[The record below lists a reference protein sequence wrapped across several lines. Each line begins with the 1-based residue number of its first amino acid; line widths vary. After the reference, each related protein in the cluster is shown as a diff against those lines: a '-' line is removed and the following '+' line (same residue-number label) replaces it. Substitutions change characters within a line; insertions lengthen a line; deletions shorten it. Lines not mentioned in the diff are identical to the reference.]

1 MSTEALTARYLDA
14 LRPRDERYEVFD
26 AMVPS
31 LALRVTTA
39 GHKSWVL
46 FYRHHGRLRRL
57 TLGRYPDLG
66 LAEARR
72 MATKE
77 RGRIVSG
84 ADPAREKHDERATH
98 GDTVAALYEEFKK
111 VSDRKRSWPEQ
122 RRIFESEVLPAWKHL
137 RVQDI
142 NRREIRRLV
151 EQKVTTAPVMANRML
166 ARISRLF
173 SFAVER
179 DWIEANPALRI
190 AKPGAERSRDR
201 VLKRDELRE
210 LWAALHETDAIDG
223 EGRPLA
229 RLSAT
234 LNDAFLV
241 MLLTAQ
247 RCGEVCRMRWVDV
260 DLVTGWWTLPGEA
273 SKNGDTHRVPL
284 GLAALTVLKRNAGR
298 DDVYVFSNHRHTSV
312 AARAKKAASTL
323 SHGLSFS
330 FRAHDLRR
338 TAASFMGE
346 AGVDR
351 MHIAHVLNHRSV
363 THSTVTAIYDRYR
376 YDKEK
381 RAALQVW
388 ATALARIVAKGTK
401 CDATDEG
408 RQRPTGVR
416 RGSAVRSRGAANPSR
431 GVRLQV
437 GAGRYRAESEPGTRN
452 T

>member
-1 MSTEALTARYLDA
+1 MPILPLTARSVAA
-14 LRPRDERYEVFD
+14 LRAPSDCPRVEYFD
-26 AMVPS
+26 ADVPG
-31 LALRVTTA
+31 LTLRVTSDAVKTW
-39 GHKSWVL
+39 SLV
-46 FYRHHGRLRRL
+46 YRHHGRKRRF
-57 TLGRYPDLG
+57 TIGRFPDTGLG
-66 LAEARR
+66 EARR
-72 MATKE
+72 RAVQE
-77 RGRIVSG
+77 RGRIVAG
-84 ADPAREKHDERATH
+84 ADPATEKQDERATD
-98 GDTVAALYEEFKK
+98 GDTVGALYEEFKK
-111 VSDRKRSWPEQ
+111 VSQKKRSWPEQ

-137 RVQDI
+137 RVQDLT
-142 NRREIRRLV
+142 RREIRRLV
-151 EQKVTTAPVMANRML
+151 ENKVTTAPVMANRML

-201 VLKRDELRE
+201 VLTRGELRE
-210 LWAALHETDAIDG
+210 LWPALHETTATDA
-223 EGRPLA
+223 EGKPLP

-247 RCGEVCRMRWVDV
+247 RCGEVCRMRWADV
-260 DLVTGWWTLPGEA
+260 DLVTGWWTVPAET
-273 SKNGDTHRVPL
+273 SKNGDPHRVPL
-284 GLAALTVLKRNAGR
+284 TDATLRILKARVGG

-323 SHGLSFS
+323 SPGLTFT

-381 RAALQVW
+381 RAALQLWVNV
-388 ATALARIVAKGTK
+388 LARIVSKRLTGDAAVKGK
-401 CDATDEG
+401 VRRSRVKRGLAAPPQRSVRPPSGRRRPVG
-408 RQRPTGVR
+408 RQRH
-416 RGSAVRSRGAANPSR
+416 
-431 GVRLQV
+431 
-437 GAGRYRAESEPGTRN
+437 RAESDPGTN
-452 T
+452 